1 MAVLI
6 PRERLEEMA
15 TPNATPSVKL
25 WILSPVMSSH
35 ASGFISRKHEVPV
48 CGEEVEL
55 VEMVAGPQA
64 HKLAYLHAECGSP
77 VMKTFHSETGSKM
90 NSTREIYMLH
100 YTCVLYVLNQLLIR
114 FHLLY
119 HYNDCFLMCTF
130 MGSVHQ

>member
-35 ASGFISRKHEVPV
+35 ASGLISRKHEVPV
-48 CGEEVEL
+48 CGEEVEI
-55 VEMVAGPQA
+55 VAGPQA
-64 HKLAYLHAECGSP
+64 HKLTYLHAECGSP
-77 VMKTFHSETGSKM
+77 VMKTFRSETGSKM
-90 NSTREIYMLH
+90 NSTRQKYILH
-100 YTCVLYVLNQLLIR
+100 YTCVLYVLNQLLIS

-119 HYNDCFLMCTF
+119 PNHYNDCFLMCTF